1 MISRPHLTT
10 LEVDAIMQAARTFAQ
25 TENLA
30 VTICIVDDGGHML
43 RLDRLGAAPLIS
55 LRVAEGKART
65 ALELKMPTIQLEQA
79 AMAMPSLIAI
89 DDFYPFR
96 GGVPLYHE
104 AHCVRA
110 IAVSGASPDQAEAVA
125 RYGAA
130 SLTPQD

>member
-1 MISRPHLTT
+1 
-10 LEVDAIMQAARTFAQ
+10 
-25 TENLA
+25 
-30 VTICIVDDGGHML
+30 
-43 RLDRLGAAPLIS
+43 
-55 LRVAEGKART
+55 
-65 ALELKMPTIQLEQA
+65 MPTIQLEQA

-104 AHCVRA
+104 AHCVGA
-110 IAVSGASPDQAEAVA
+110 IAVSGASPDQDEAVA